1 MKKKLN
7 PLTQIPQPTK
17 KPNSSIKFDWT
28 KITDKNS
35 SVHSEELN
43 YHTKVVEGN
52 IDVNIDDKEKS
63 EIVRG

>member
-1 MKKKLN
+1 MKLMKKN
-7 PLTQIPQPTK
+7 SSLTQIPQPTK

-52 IDVNIDDKEKS
+52 ID
-63 EIVRG
+63 EILTIKKKVK

>member
-1 MKKKLN
+1 MKKN
-7 PLTQIPQPTK
+7 SSLTQIPQPTK

-52 IDVNIDDKEKS
+52 ID
-63 EIVRG
+63 EILTIKKKVK